1 MKYNPFEPVHN
12 TIVTSKLALIYLIPK
27 KKLALIYYNKI
38 LYSIYLT
45 WQPVLFLLT
54 KKITTFLVRE
64 NGIWAYF
71 SAYDCVLWGWRGSCA
86 ILIEASKPWD
96 LYLSNGFSSY
106 VPFHHLD
113 SWEKKSWH
121 QFKCLKDGH
130 KQNQIEGNALR
141 IGTQNLSLLLWFLL
155 HTHHFCPSLF

>member
-1 MKYNPFEPVHN
+1 M
-12 TIVTSKLALIYLIPK
+12 
-27 KKLALIYYNKI
+27 
-38 LYSIYLT
+38 YSIYLT
-45 WQPVLFLLT
+45 WQPVLFLLK

-113 SWEKKSWH
+113 SREKKSWH

-141 IGTQNLSLLLWFLL
+141 IGTQNLVCYYDFFCTPIIFALLYSKFVSHLELGSVQCS
-155 HTHHFCPSLF
+155 HSKYYSCVGPNIKD